1 MKQRIA
7 FALIMGAI
15 TTCIISFTLVSLNV
29 GFTDRFLAVWVRSW
43 AIAFLI
49 ATLSIL
55 FVGPQVQKWIQHF
68 FSPKE

>member
-1 MKQRIA
+1 MKQRIV
-7 FALIMGAI
+7 FALIMSTI

-29 GFTDRFLAVWVRSW
+29 GFNERFLAIWARSW

-55 FVGPQVQKWIQHF
+55 FVGPIVQKWVQHLF
-68 FSPKE
+68 RAKD